1 MFNVFKL
8 KNHKLGAFFLK
19 RQSFIIL
26 KWNVI
31 IHTCAAAAASLGGV
45 HSFVTRR
52 EPLAHAVNAKL
63 IV

>member
-1 MFNVFKL
+1 VNLF
-8 KNHKLGAFFLK
+8 GAFFLK

-31 IHTCAAAAASLGGV
+31 IHTCAAVSFSGV
-45 HSFVTRR
+45 HSFVTRH
-52 EPLAHAVNAKL
+52 EPLVHAVAKL